1 MLKVLPQNI
10 SNLIAAGEVVTRPAS
25 VVKELVENAV
35 DAGARSV
42 IVSVRDAGK
51 TQIQVIDDGCG
62 MTPEEAVL
70 CFERHATSKIA
81 SAEDLQRILTYGF
94 RGEALASIAAVAEV
108 TLRTRREEDEVG
120 TQVEIAESKPP
131 RTQPVAAPKGSNFAV
146 RNLFFNVP
154 ARRKFLKSDNAEL
167 RAVIQEFQRVA
178 LIRPELAF
186 KLISNGKEIHN
197 LRPAATR
204 KKRILD
210 IFGMNLAKELVEVKV
225 DTTLV
230 RVSGYIGNPEDAR
243 KSAGNQFFFVNGRYF
258 RSPFFH
264 KAVCRPYEK
273 LVPEDYVPAYFLF
286 LETEPERVDVNIH
299 PAKTEVKFEDE
310 GMVFE
315 ILQAA
320 VREALG
326 KNDFTPSIDFDMRG
340 APDIPVFGPPA
351 GKRGDAGSPAGTG
364 STGSGASWQRPPRI
378 DYSPLFNPFD
388 EVPGSI
394 PGTGP
399 EPFTLDPGIPD
410 PGFPAPPAAPAGT
423 ERLFEDEAVA
433 APGKLIVLQ
442 RRYVVTPV
450 KSGMMVVDIRRAR
463 ERIFYERY
471 LEKIAEQQPV
481 LQQTLFPVTVRLSA
495 EDYLTVLEQ
504 PDLTARLGFDIQD
517 FGSNTVVVNALPEG
531 YPVDEAQVRACID
544 ELVAA
549 LRDDTSLED
558 QHHLLAAKMAASAAA
573 GSPGSLRND
582 EAQLLVD
589 QLFACREPA
598 LTPDGRRCMTIITF
612 EDLEKKL

>member
-1 MLKVLPQNI
+1 MLQVLPQNL

-42 IVSVRDAGK
+42 IVSVLDAGK
-51 TQIQVIDDGCG
+51 TLVQVIDDGCG
-62 MTPEEAVL
+62 MTAEEAVL

-81 SAEDLQRILTYGF
+81 TPEDLQRILTYGF

-120 TQVEIAESKPP
+120 IQVEISESKPP

-167 RAVIQEFQRVA
+167 RAIIQEFQRVA
-178 LIRPELAF
+178 LIRPEVAF
-186 KLISNGKEIHN
+186 KLTAGGKEIHN

-230 RVSGYIGNPEDAR
+230 RISGYIGNPEDAR
-243 KSAGNQFFFVNGRYF
+243 KSSGNQFFFVNGRFF

-264 KAVCRPYEK
+264 KAVCKPYEK
-273 LVPEDYVPAYFLF
+273 LVPDDYIPAYFLF
-286 LETEPERVDVNIH
+286 LDTEPERVDVNIH

-310 GMVFE
+310 GMIFE
-315 ILQAA
+315 ILSAA

-326 KNDFTPSIDFDMRG
+326 KNDFTPSIDFDMKG

-351 GKRGDAGSPAGTG
+351 GGGTG
-364 STGSGASWQRPPRI
+364 AGDPVGNGSGDGAWRRPPRI

-388 EVPGSI
+388 EVPGYI
-394 PGTGP
+394 PGAPEGSGEIAVPQAGDVPTGP
-399 EPFTLDPGIPD
+399 VEGYGRI
-410 PGFPAPPAAPAGT
+410 
-423 ERLFEDEAVA
+423 FEDETA
-433 APGKLIVLQ
+433 AAQSKLIVLQ
-442 RRYVVTPV
+442 RRYIVTPV
-450 KSGMMVVDIRRAR
+450 KSGMMVIDIRRAR

-471 LEKIAEQQPV
+471 LEKIAEEQPV
-481 LQQTLFPVTVRLSA
+481 RQQTLFPVTVRLSA
-495 EDYLTVLEQ
+495 EDYLAVLEQ

-517 FGSNTVVVNALPEG
+517 FGGNTVVVNALPEG
-531 YPVDEAQVRACID
+531 YPSDGEQVRNCID
-544 ELVAA
+544 SLAAA
-549 LRDDTSLED
+549 LKDDSSLED

-573 GSPGSLRND
+573 CTPGSFRTS

-589 QLFACREPA
+589 QLFACREPK

>member
-10 SNLIAAGEVVTRPAS
+10 SNLIAAGEVVARPAS

-42 IVSVRDAGK
+42 IVSVTDAGK
-51 TQIQVIDDGCG
+51 TLVQVIDDGCG
-62 MTPEEAVL
+62 MTAGEAVL

-81 SAEDLQRILTYGF
+81 AAEDLQRILTYGF

-108 TLRTRREEDEVG
+108 TLRTRREDDEVG
-120 TQVEIAESKPP
+120 VQVEISESKPP

-167 RAVIQEFQRVA
+167 RAIIQEFQRVA
-178 LIRPELAF
+178 LIRPEVAF
-186 KLISNGKEIHN
+186 KLSAGGKEIHN
-197 LRPAATR
+197 LRPANTR

-230 RVSGYIGNPEDAR
+230 RISGYIGNPEDAR
-243 KSAGNQFFFVNGRYF
+243 KSSGNQFFFVNGRYF

-273 LVPEDYVPAYFLF
+273 LVPDDYIPAYFLF
-286 LETEPERVDVNIH
+286 LETEPGRVDVNIH

-310 GMVFE
+310 GMIFE
-315 ILQAA
+315 ILSAA

-340 APDIPVFGPPA
+340 APEIPVFGPT
-351 GKRGDAGSPAGTG
+351 S
-364 STGSGASWQRPPRI
+364 GSGNAGGKGDGSWQRPPRI

-388 EVPGSI
+388 EVPGYI
-394 PGTGP
+394 PGAAET
-399 EPFTLDPGIPD
+399 PGQVIVPTA
-410 PGFPAPPAAPAGT
+410 GEVPAGPV
-423 ERLFEDEAVA
+423 EGYGQLFEEESA
-433 APGKLIVLQ
+433 AAQNKLIVLH
-442 RRYVVTPV
+442 RRYIATPV
-450 KSGMMVVDIRRAR
+450 KSGMMVIDIRRAR

-471 LEKIAEQQPV
+471 LEKIAEEQPV
-481 LQQTLFPVTVRLSA
+481 RQQTLFPVTVRLSA
-495 EDYLTVLEQ
+495 EDYLAVLEQ

-517 FGSNTVVVNALPEG
+517 FGGNTVVVNALPEG
-531 YPVDEAQVRACID
+531 YPSEEEHVRSCID
-544 ELVAA
+544 SLAAA
-549 LRDDTSLED
+549 LKDDSSLED

-573 GSPGSLRND
+573 CTPAAFRTS

-589 QLFACREPA
+589 QLFACREPK
-598 LTPDGRRCMTIITF
+598 LTPDGRKCMTIITF

>member
-1 MLKVLPQNI
+1 MLQVLPQNI

-42 IVSVRDAGK
+42 IVSVLDAGK
-51 TQIQVIDDGCG
+51 TLIQVIDDGCG

-81 SAEDLQRILTYGF
+81 TAEDLQRILTYGF
-94 RGEALASIAAVAEV
+94 RGEALASIAAVSEV
-108 TLRTRREEDEVG
+108 TLRTRREDDEVG
-120 TQVEIAESKPP
+120 VQVEISESKPP

-167 RAVIQEFQRVA
+167 RAILQEFQRVA
-178 LIRPELAF
+178 LIRPEVAF
-186 KLISNGKEIHN
+186 KLTSNGKEIHN
-197 LRPAATR
+197 LKPATTL

-225 DTTLV
+225 DTSLV
-230 RVSGYIGNPEDAR
+230 RISGYIGNPEDAR
-243 KSAGNQFFFVNGRYF
+243 KSSGSQFFFVNGRYF

-264 KAVCRPYEK
+264 KAVCKPYEK
-273 LVPEDYVPAYFLF
+273 LVPDDYTPAYFLF

-310 GMVFE
+310 GMLFE
-315 ILQAA
+315 ILTAA

-326 KNDFTPSIDFDMRG
+326 KNDFTPSIDFDMKG
-340 APDIPVFGPPA
+340 APDIPVF
-351 GKRGDAGSPAGTG
+351 SPRE
-364 STGSGASWQRPPRI
+364 SGSGGGAEWHRPPRI

-388 EVPGSI
+388 EVPGYT
-394 PGTGP
+394 PG
-399 EPFTLDPGIPD
+399 
-410 PGFPAPPAAPAGT
+410 APAGPASGPAPVFPAIPAG
-423 ERLFEDEAVA
+423 EGRLFEDEPVT
-433 APGKLIVLQ
+433 PHNNLIVLQ
-442 RRYVVTPV
+442 RRYIVTPV
-450 KSGMMVVDIRRAR
+450 KSGMMVVDVRRAR

-471 LEKIAEQQPV
+471 LEKIAEKQPV
-481 LQQTLFPVTVRLSA
+481 RQQTLFPVTVRLSA
-495 EDYLTVLEQ
+495 EDYLAVLEQ

-517 FGSNTVVVNALPEG
+517 FGGNTVVVNALPEG
-531 YPVDEAQVRACID
+531 YPVDEEQVRTCID
-544 ELVAA
+544 SLVAA
-549 LRDDTSLED
+549 LKDDSSLED
-558 QHHLLAAKMAASAAA
+558 QNHLLAARMAASAAA
-573 GSPGSLRND
+573 SGVGSLRAD

-589 QLFACREPA
+589 QLFACREPN
-598 LTPDGRRCMTIITF
+598 LTPDGRRCMTILTT
-612 EDLEKKL
+612 EELEKKLC

>member
-35 DAGARSV
+35 DAGAKSV
-42 IVSVRDAGK
+42 SVTVRDAGK
-51 TQIQVIDDGCG
+51 TLIQVIDDGCG
-62 MTPEEAVL
+62 MTPDEAVL
-70 CFERHATSKIA
+70 CFARHATSKID

-120 TQVEIAESKPP
+120 TQVEISESKPA

-167 RAVIQEFQRVA
+167 RAVIQEFLRIA
-178 LIRPELAF
+178 LIRPEVAF

-197 LRPAATR
+197 LKPAATR

-225 DTTLV
+225 DTSLV

-243 KSAGNQFFFVNGRYF
+243 KSTGNQFFFVNGRYF

-264 KAVCRPYEK
+264 KAVCKPYEK
-273 LVPEDYVPAYFLF
+273 LVPDDYTPAYFLF

-310 GMVFE
+310 GMIFE
-315 ILQAA
+315 ILTAA

-326 KNDFTPSIDFDMRG
+326 KNDFTPSIDFDMKG
-340 APDIPVFGPPA
+340 APDIPVFIPHDNGGGSA
-351 GKRGDAGSPAGTG
+351 SGD
-364 STGSGASWQRPPRI
+364 WHRPPRI

-388 EVPGSI
+388 EVPGYT
-394 PGTGP
+394 PGTQ
-399 EPFTLDPGIPD
+399 
-410 PGFPAPPAAPAGT
+410 PAPEVPEFPGTSRSEAPVSGYG
-423 ERLFEDEAVA
+423 RLFEDGSPNAENQ
-433 APGKLIVLQ
+433 LIVLQ
-442 RRYVVTPV
+442 RRYIVTPV
-450 KSGMMVVDIRRAR
+450 KSGMLVIDIRRAR

-471 LEKIAEQQPV
+471 LEKIAEKQPV
-481 LQQTLFPVTVRLSA
+481 RQQTLFPVTMKLSA
-495 EDYLTVLEQ
+495 EDYLVLLEQ
-504 PDLTARLGFDIQD
+504 PDLTLRLGFDIQD
-517 FGSNTVVVNALPEG
+517 FGGNTVVINALPEG
-531 YPVDEAQVRACID
+531 YPVDEEQVRSCID
-544 ELVAA
+544 ALVAA
-549 LRDDTSLED
+549 LKDDSSLED
-558 QHHLLAAKMAASAAA
+558 QHHLLAARMAASAAA
-573 GSPGSLRND
+573 SGPGSLRAG

-589 QLFACREPA
+589 QLFACREPK
-598 LTPDGRRCMTIITF
+598 LTPDGRRCMTIITT
-612 EDLEKKL
+612 EELEKKL